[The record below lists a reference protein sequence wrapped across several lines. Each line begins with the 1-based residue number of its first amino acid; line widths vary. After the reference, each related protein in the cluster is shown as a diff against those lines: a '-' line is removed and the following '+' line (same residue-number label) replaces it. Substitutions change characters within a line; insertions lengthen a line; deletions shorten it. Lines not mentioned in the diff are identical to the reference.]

1 MRLLMDLGN
10 SRAKWAFETDLG
22 REVVH
27 QVSSDDLSGLIEGLA
42 VLPKPSAVYIASV
55 LRPERMRRLS
65 DWMQTYWQLQPHFA
79 RTGEEELGVVNGY
92 RQPRQLGVDRWLGLL
107 AAREISK
114 QPLLVVDC
122 GTATTLD
129 AMDAEGR
136 HLGGLI
142 LPGLQLFQRCLMR
155 ETDIPRAHEPESF
168 DGFATDTATGITS
181 GAMLATT
188 ASVRSALA
196 DLQQMGERD
205 VQCILTGGFA
215 TAVAL
220 HLDVAHRLVPHLI
233 LQGLAL
239 QAGRADR

>member
-10 SRAKWAFETDLG
+10 SRVKWAFEADLG
-22 REVVH
+22 RELVH
-27 QVSSDDLSGLIEGLA
+27 QASSEELSGLIDRLQL
-42 VLPKPSAVYIASV
+42 LPRPSAVHIASV
-55 LRPERMRRLS
+55 LRPERMRQLS
-65 DWMQTYWQLQPHFA
+65 EWMQTQWQLQPRFA
-79 RTGEEELGVVNGY
+79 YTGEAELGVVNGY
-92 RQPRQLGVDRWLGLL
+92 RQPQQLGVDRWLGLL

-114 QPLLVVDC
+114 QTLLVVDC

-142 LPGLQLFQRCLMR
+142 LPGLQLFQRCLMQ
-155 ETDIPRAHEPESF
+155 ETDIPEADEAGTVT
-168 DGFATDTATGITS
+168 GFATDTAAGITS

-188 ASVRSALA
+188 AAVGAALA
-196 DLQQMGERD
+196 DLQQTGERD

-215 TAVAL
+215 SAVAQ
-220 HLDVAHRLVPHLI
+220 HLGVAHRLVPHLI

-239 QAGRADR
+239 QAGRVDR

>member
-1 MRLLMDLGN
+1 MRLLMDMGN
-10 SRAKWAFETDLG
+10 SRAKWAFEDELQ
-22 REVVH
+22 RELVH
-27 QVSSDDLSGLIEGLA
+27 QASSEDLSALIERLDP
-42 VLPKPSAVYIASV
+42 LPRPSAVHIASV
-55 LRPERMRRLS
+55 LRPERMRQLS
-65 DWMQTYWQLQPHFA
+65 DWMQAHWQIQPRFA
-79 RTGEEELGVVNGY
+79 YTSEAELGVVNGY
-92 RQPRQLGVDRWLGLL
+92 RQSQQLGVDRWLGLL

-155 ETDIPRAHEPESF
+155 ETDMPDSHEPEAF

-188 ASVRSALA
+188 ASVRSVLA

-215 TAVAL
+215 SAVAQ
-220 HLDVAHRLVPHLI
+220 HLDEAHRLVPHLI